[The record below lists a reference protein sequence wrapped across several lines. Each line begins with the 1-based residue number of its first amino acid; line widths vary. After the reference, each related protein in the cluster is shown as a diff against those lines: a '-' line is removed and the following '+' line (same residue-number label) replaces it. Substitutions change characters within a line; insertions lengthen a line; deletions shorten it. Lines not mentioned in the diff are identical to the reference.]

1 MFRVQRTLPAKVRYA
16 ENAVRPLEFDGVVP
30 VSRLPRLREMVP
42 DQEID
47 TLPPVSA
54 QLQTTRSKDGGAQ
67 LNGRVQGC
75 LCLRCQRCLQPLR
88 WAFDFDLV
96 LRLVRSEADEK
107 RLLDH
112 CEPLLLEDD
121 WLPLHQL
128 IEDEILL
135 ALPMAPAHPAGDCP
149 PVV

>member
-1 MFRVQRTLPAKVRYA
+1 MSGVQRTLPAKVRYA
-16 ENAVRPLEFDGVVP
+16 ENAVRPLEFNGVVP
-30 VSRLPRLREMVP
+30 VSRLPRLCELVSVE
-42 DQEID
+42 EID

-54 QLQTTRSKDGGAQ
+54 QLQTARGKDGGAQ
-67 LNGRVQGC
+67 LHGRLQGC
-75 LCLRCQRCLQPLR
+75 LSLRCERCLQPLR
-88 WAFDFDLV
+88 WAFDFELV
-96 LRLVRSEADEK
+96 LRLVRSEANEK

-135 ALPMAPAHPAGDCP
+135 ALPMAPAHPAGNCP
-149 PVV
+149 PTV